1 MGAKRFL
8 IASLLGV
15 AVALPSMA
23 QIGVDDE
30 VSDFGVWTSVG
41 VEKKIN
47 KKWSVEFESELRTA
61 DALNEVSR
69 YSFGLSTSYKVC
81 SWLKADAG
89 YTLLRDYT
97 RSSSSLQ
104 WKEDVYNHE
113 DGEDVYAWSEYELDK
128 NADFWRTRHR
138 VNVSLTGSVKIDRF
152 KISLRERW
160 QYTYQPEVSYD
171 KTEYDVI
178 RYNIDEW
185 GWAQEMMG
193 LVEQDGYLWK
203 VNEEGEA
210 KRSSKRG
217 KGSNVLR
224 SRLQVAYDIK
234 NVPFEPYASCE
245 MYHDDSGLKK
255 TRYTIG
261 GDYKIAKTHSIGLY
275 YRYQDFS
282 GSDEG
287 ESTHILGLGY
297 KFKF

>member
-1 MGAKRFL
+1 MGTKRFL
-8 IASLLGV
+8 IASILGI
-15 AVALPSMA
+15 AISLPSMA
-23 QIGVDDE
+23 QIDDE
-30 VSDFGVWTSVG
+30 ISDFGVWTSVG
-41 VEKKIN
+41 FEKKIN
-47 KKWSVEFESELRTA
+47 KKWGVEFEGEFRTQ

-69 YSFGLSTSYKVC
+69 YSLGISTDYKLT
-81 SWLKADAG
+81 SWLKADVG

-97 RSSSSLQ
+97 RGSTSLQ
-104 WKEDVYNHE
+104 WKKDVYDDDE
-113 DGEDVYAWSEYELDK
+113 YSWSEYELDD

-138 VNVSLTGSVKIDRF
+138 VNVSLTGSVKIGRF

-160 QYTYQPEVSYD
+160 QYTYQPEASYD
-171 KTEYDVI
+171 KVEYDVI
-178 RYNIDEW
+178 RYNIEDW

-193 LVEQDGYLWK
+193 LVEHDGYLWK

-210 KRSSKRG
+210 KKDTKRG

-245 MYHDDSGLKK
+245 MYHDDGGLKK

-261 GDYKIAKTHSIGLY
+261 GDYKIAKKHTIGLY

-287 ESTHILGLGY
+287 ESTHIIGIGY
-297 KFKF
+297 NIKF

>member
-1 MGAKRFL
+1 MGTKRFL

-15 AVALPSMA
+15 AVTLPSMA
-23 QIGVDDE
+23 QIDADDE
-30 VSDFGVWTSVG
+30 VSEFGVWTSVG
-41 VEKKIN
+41 VEKKIT
-47 KKWSVEFESELRTA
+47 KKWSVEAEGEFRTA

-69 YSFGLSTSYKVC
+69 YSFGLSTSYKMC

-97 RSSSSLQ
+97 RASTSLQ
-104 WKEDVYNHE
+104 WKEDVY
-113 DGEDVYAWSEYELDK
+113 DDDDYMWSEYELDD

-138 VNVSLTGSVKIDRF
+138 VNLSLTGSVKIDRF

-178 RYNIDEW
+178 RYNVDDW
-185 GWAQEMMG
+185 GWAQENMG
-193 LVEQDGYLWK
+193 LVEHDGYLWN
-203 VNEEGEA
+203 VNEEGET
-210 KRSSKRG
+210 KKDTKRG

-234 NVPFEPYASCE
+234 NIPFEPYASCE
-245 MYHDDSGLKK
+245 MYHDDGGLKK
-255 TRYTIG
+255 IRYTIG

>member
-1 MGAKRFL
+1 MGTKRFL

-15 AVALPSMA
+15 AVTLPSMA
-23 QIGVDDE
+23 QIDADDE
-30 VSDFGVWTSVG
+30 VSEFGVWTSVG
-41 VEKKIN
+41 VEKKIT
-47 KKWSVEFESELRTA
+47 KKWSVEAEGEFRTA

-69 YSFGLSTSYKVC
+69 YSFGLSTSYKMC

-97 RSSSSLQ
+97 RASTSLQ
-104 WKEDVYNHE
+104 WKEDVY
-113 DGEDVYAWSEYELDK
+113 DDDDYMWSEYELDD

-138 VNVSLTGSVKIDRF
+138 VNLSLTGSVKIDRF

-178 RYNIDEW
+178 RYNVDDW
-185 GWAQEMMG
+185 GWAQENMG
-193 LVEQDGYLWK
+193 LVEHDGYLWN
-203 VNEEGEA
+203 VNEEGET
-210 KRSSKRG
+210 KKDTKRG

-234 NVPFEPYASCE
+234 NIPFEPYASCE
-245 MYHDDSGLKK
+245 MYHDDGGLKK
-255 TRYTIG
+255 IRYTIG

-297 KFKF
+297 KFKY

>member
-1 MGAKRFL
+1 MGTKRFL

-15 AVALPSMA
+15 AVTLPSMA
-23 QIGVDDE
+23 QIDADDE
-30 VSDFGVWTSVG
+30 VSEFGVWTSVG

-47 KKWSVEFESELRTA
+47 KKWSVEAEGEFRTA

-69 YSFGLSTSYKVC
+69 YSFGLSTSYKMC

-97 RSSSSLQ
+97 RASTSLQ
-104 WKEDVYNHE
+104 WKEDVY
-113 DGEDVYAWSEYELDK
+113 DDDDYMWSEYELDD

-178 RYNIDEW
+178 RYNVDDW
-185 GWAQEMMG
+185 GWAQENMG
-193 LVEQDGYLWK
+193 LVEHDGYLWK
-203 VNEEGEA
+203 VNEEGET
-210 KRSSKRG
+210 KKDTKRG

-234 NVPFEPYASCE
+234 NIPFEPYASCE
-245 MYHDDSGLKK
+245 MYHDDGGLKK

-261 GDYKIAKTHSIGLY
+261 GDYKIAKKHSIGLY